1 MPGDRANVAPPV
13 VGEETAP
20 EPDRLS
26 AFAEVLGVNALHC
39 LDTKDLG
46 RLAVCARAFG
56 KEDSESGRSLCGEA
70 AWRRLRA
77 DRGFRRTDNRNK
89 GRMPIPSD
97 WRGRT
102 EFPGWIRVLD
112 EWEAALAHGRTGGNH
127 IPREAVDFEPQNVT
141 FSQRI
146 ENERAAVYMRMKFVL
161 GHFEPRNLAMAWTNH
176 TPRSNARG
184 RGRHARGRSDQW

>member
-1 MPGDRANVAPPV
+1 MPSDGVDVAPPV

-26 AFAEVLGVNALHC
+26 ALAEVLGVNALHC

-77 DRGFRRTDNRNK
+77 DRGFRRTDNRNQ

-112 EWEAALAHGRTGGNH
+112 EWEAALAHGRTGGTH
-127 IPREAVDFEPQNVT
+127 IPREDITAGLPPQILREN
-141 FSQRI
+141 QRI
-146 ENERAAVYMRMKFVL
+146 ENEGAAVYMRMKFVL
-161 GHFEPRNLAMAWTNH
+161 GHFQPRNLAMAWTNH
-176 TPRSNARG
+176 TPRRRKGA
-184 RGRHARGRSDQW
+184 